1 MAVGGRDR
9 RGSEVTDTEVP
20 QQRFDEMRAEQVAGF
35 YHNATPGT
43 IGGMIAA
50 VILASML
57 VYTKATA
64 LHTAVIFLSL
74 LSLSTAAR
82 MVLIHAY
89 RKARPPAWDW
99 RRWSFGAIASALA
112 GGLCWGAGRCSCLTQ
127 AGRNFSSSFS

>member
-20 QQRFDEMRAEQVAGF
+20 QRRFDEMRAEQVAGF

-50 VILASML
+50 IILASML

-74 LSLSTAAR
+74 LSLSTVAR
-82 MVLIHAY
+82 LALIHAY
-89 RKARPPAWDW
+89 RKAAPPTSDW
-99 RRWSFGAIASALA
+99 RRWSFG
-112 GGLCWGAGRCSCLTQ
+112 
-127 AGRNFSSSFS
+127 